1 MSTAPNPVKVG
12 SFVLTGLALALAVVL
27 ALGAGR
33 WFSRR
38 VPFVLYF
45 ADSVHGLTVGSAVKF
60 KGVPIGTVT
69 RIQLALREEAGP
81 QYIPVH
87 VEVDQDLILSAA
99 GEPVDIRDRAFVKQ
113 QVDKGLRASLEL
125 ESFIT
130 GRLYVQF
137 DYYTNA
143 GEPHYVQLQKHRTEM
158 EIPTKSTGLPEFLK
172 SLERV
177 DLAGMSRRIN
187 EVLEQL
193 QDLLQSARIAE
204 LTEQAGRT
212 LQAVEGLARS
222 PELTN
227 TLRAVTQAAD
237 EAAQML
243 AQARGQIAPVTGRLT
258 NSIDQASL
266 AMAELRQ
273 TATEL
278 RQLLSSDSP
287 LVGELQAALAQF
299 SEAAGALRRLA
310 EFLNR
315 NPRALL
321 TGRKLPDTS
330 P

>member
-1 MSTAPNPVKVG
+1 MSSSTNPVKVG
-12 SFVLTGLALALAVVL
+12 VFVLAGLALMLAVVL
-27 ALGAGR
+27 TLGANR
-33 WFSRR
+33 LFSRR

-69 RIQLALREEAGP
+69 RIQVALREEGP

-87 VEVDQDLILSAA
+87 VEVDEDLILSAA
-99 GEPVDIRDRAFVKQ
+99 GEPVDIRDRAFVRQ

-143 GEPHYVQLQKHRTEM
+143 GPPEYRQKHGTDV
-158 EIPTKSTGLPEFLK
+158 EIPTRSTGLPEFLK

-177 DLAGMSRRIN
+177 DLAGMSHRIN
-187 EVLEQL
+187 TVLEQL
-193 QDLLQSARIAE
+193 QQLLEGANIKQ
-204 LTEQAGRT
+204 LTDQADRT
-212 LQAVEGLARS
+212 LHAVEGLVRS

-227 TLRAVTQAAD
+227 ALVSISQAAE
-237 EAAQML
+237 EATRLL
-243 AQARGQIAPVTGRLT
+243 ADTRGQISPLAARLT
-258 NSIDQASL
+258 NSIDRAAL
-266 AMAELRQ
+266 TLDELRQ
-273 TATEL
+273 TAAEL
-278 RQLLSSDSP
+278 RQLISSDSP
-287 LVGELQAALAQF
+287 LMGELQAALAQF
-299 SEAAGALRRLA
+299 TEAASAVRRLA
-310 EFLNR
+310 DFLNR

-321 TGRKLPDTS
+321 TGRKLSETS

>member
-12 SFVLTGLALALAVVL
+12 SFVLAGLVLAVAVVL

-33 WFSRR
+33 WFSHR

-69 RIQLALREEAGP
+69 RIQVALREEAGP

-87 VEVDQDLILSAA
+87 VEVDEDLILSAA
-99 GEPVDIRDRAFVKQ
+99 GERVNIRDRAFVKQ

-143 GEPHYVQLQKHRTEM
+143 GEPHYVQLQKHGAEV

-187 EVLEQL
+187 TVLEQL

-212 LQAVEGLARS
+212 LQAVEGLVRS

-227 TLRAVTQAAD
+227 ALVAVSQAAD

-243 AQARGQIAPVTGRLT
+243 AETRQHVVPLASRLT
-258 NSIDQASL
+258 NSVDQATL
-266 AMAELRQ
+266 AIAELRQ
-273 TATEL
+273 ATAEL
-278 RQLLSSDSP
+278 RRLFSSDSP
-287 LVGELQAALAQF
+287 LVGDVQAALAQF
-299 SEAAGALRRLA
+299 SEAAGAVRRLA

-315 NPRALL
+315 NPSALL
-321 TGRKLPDTS
+321 TGRKLPEIR

>member
-1 MSTAPNPVKVG
+1 MNAAPNPVKVG
-12 SFVLTGLALALAVVL
+12 AFVLAGLALAVAVVL

-33 WFSRR
+33 LFSHR

-87 VEVDQDLILSAA
+87 VEVDQELILSAA
-99 GEPVDIRDRAFVKQ
+99 GEPVNIRDRAFVKR

-143 GEPHYVQLQKHRTEM
+143 GEPHYVALQKHGTEM

-187 EVLEQL
+187 QVLEQL
-193 QDLLQSARIAE
+193 QDLLQSANIAQ

-212 LQAVEGLARS
+212 LAAVEGLARS

-227 TLRAVTQAAD
+227 ALLAVSQAAD
-237 EAAQML
+237 EAALLL
-243 AQARGQIAPVTGRLT
+243 AETRLQVEPVASRLT
-258 NSIDQASL
+258 NSVEQATL
-266 AMAELRQ
+266 AIAELRQ
-273 TATEL
+273 ATAEL
-278 RQLLSSDSP
+278 RRLFSSDSP

-299 SEAAGALRRLA
+299 TEAAGAVRRLA

-321 TGRKLPDTS
+321 TGRKGPELTR
-330 P
+330 